1 MVTAVCAWC
10 GKEIRT
16 YPCKIKPHNFCSREC
31 LAAFSNKSKNPEGYQ
46 SLKNYEN
53 MSAHMT
59 ALNQELNP
67 SRMNFFTRAKVS
79 MALRGKGEG
88 KSYTKSFGVH
98 THRKV
103 AELKLGRQ
111 LKPGEVVHHIDGNKR
126 NNHPDNLM
134 IFESQAEHARWH
146 GEHKGGDAL

>member
-1 MVTAVCAWC
+1 
-10 GKEIRT
+10 
-16 YPCKIKPHNFCSREC
+16 
-31 LAAFSNKSKNPEGYQ
+31 
-46 SLKNYEN
+46 
-53 MSAHMT
+53 
-59 ALNQELNP
+59 
-67 SRMNFFTRAKVS
+67 
-79 MALRGKGEG
+79 MAIRGKGDG